1 MFSLKQML
9 HSRAVMA
16 FAKTKKKEE
25 NNTRRTWRGK
35 GEKLLVKINCF
46 LF

>member
-1 MFSLKQML
+1 MSDSSEKG
-9 HSRAVMA
+9 
-16 FAKTKKKEE
+16 KKADDDDGWGASE
-25 NNTRRTWRGK
+25 RGK